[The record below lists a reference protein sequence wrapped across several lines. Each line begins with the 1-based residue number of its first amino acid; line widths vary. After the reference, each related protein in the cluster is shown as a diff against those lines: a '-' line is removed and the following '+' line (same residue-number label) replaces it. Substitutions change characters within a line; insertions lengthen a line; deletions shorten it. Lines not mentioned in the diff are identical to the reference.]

1 MATKAD
7 IPANKEPKKKTVTK
21 KAAPKEPVVAEDITQ
36 RVVKPSSPKMREVQ
50 MTDVVEV
57 KSCVYGMLKWKS
69 PSIGMIVWDNFGESN
84 YLTVAN
90 LFEMRNRDRS
100 FFEKNWICIE
110 GANASA
116 VLDFLQVSRFYKGIV
131 ATEDYDELLFGD
143 ADEAKIRIEKLLPAV
158 KETIARRAYAL
169 ISEGRLDSRR
179 MIEAVEETTG
189 FDLSE

>member
-1 MATKAD
+1 MATKTD
-7 IPANKEPKKKTVTK
+7 TPANKEPKKKTATK
-21 KAAPKEPVVAEDITQ
+21 KSASKEPVIVEDITQ
-36 RVVKPSSPKMREVQ
+36 KTAKPAPPKMREVQ

-69 PSIGMIVWDNFGESN
+69 PSIGMIVWDSFGESN

-110 GANASA
+110 GANAPA
-116 VLDFLQVSRFYKGIV
+116 VLDFLQVSRFYKGLV
-131 ATEDYDELLFGD
+131 AIEDYDELLFGD
-143 ADEAKIRIEKLLPAV
+143 ADEAKIRIEKLPPAV

-169 ISEGRLDSRR
+169 IGEGRLDSRR

>member
-1 MATKAD
+1 MANKTDAP
-7 IPANKEPKKKTVTK
+7 INKEPKKKTNTK
-21 KAAPKEPVVAEDITQ
+21 KAVSKEPVIADSITQ
-36 RVVKPSSPKMREVQ
+36 DEIKPNAAKMRAVQ

-57 KSCVYGMLKWKS
+57 KSCIYGMLKWKS
-69 PSIGMIVWDNFGESN
+69 PSIGVITWDGFGESN

-90 LFEMRNRDRS
+90 LFEMRNHDRS

-110 GANASA
+110 GKNAQA

-131 ATEDYDELLFGD
+131 AAEDYDELLFGD
-143 ADEAKIRIEKLLPAV
+143 ADEAKIRIEKLPPAV

-169 ISEGRLDSRR
+169 IGEGRLDSRR